1 MKKKRPLLVL
11 LIVAIVINV
20 IICIY
25 GVLDVKRQVER
36 VEYFN
41 REFHPSFI
49 KELKAEVVPYLKW
62 AKLSM
67 ILSFVL
73 LSFNVAIAVILIVR
87 ERLILTDEEK
97 RILKED
103 KIEKIKQKQEQKDE
117 REAQKERREEQKLQQ
132 KILQLNAKIDK
143 LKEKDD
149 E

>member
-1 MKKKRPLLVL
+1 MLLVL

-25 GVLDVKRQVER
+25 GVLDVKRQVDYIE
-36 VEYFN
+36 V
-41 REFHPSFI
+41 
-49 KELKAEVVPYLKW
+49 LKKNLIPYHVDQYKKLKKLYVPYLRW
-62 AKLSM
+62 AKLST

-103 KIEKIKQKQEQKDE
+103 KIEKIKQKQKQKDE